1 MRSPIAYLQGGDD
14 PEAYANENFQKMI
27 ENAIYWAASE
37 EALKWSAEEN

>member
-1 MRSPIAYLQGGDD
+1 MQS
-14 PEAYANENFQKMI
+14 ENFQKMI